1 VREPQNG
8 EVVEVT
14 KGGGRDILRWE
25 VTMVPRSDAARLAA
39 QSHALGGGGGGS
51 GSNANAKGGEFTE
64 HHKLLVISKAVAEKA
79 DDAGVGIKSYLPTE
93 LTFAT
98 TAEVNNIAIGL
109 KAAAAEKGGARTTRR
124 KGV

>member
-39 QSHALGGGGGGS
+39 QSHAVGGGGS
-51 GSNANAKGGEFTE
+51 GSNAKGAEFTE
-64 HHKLLVISKAVAEKA
+64 HHKLLVISKAVVEKA
-79 DDAGVGIKSYLPTE
+79 DDAGAGIKS
-93 LTFAT
+93 
-98 TAEVNNIAIGL
+98 
-109 KAAAAEKGGARTTRR
+109 
-124 KGV
+124 